1 MTKNYRLV
9 SNLSFLSELL
19 EKFALVRLNNHC
31 KENDLM
37 PSYQSA
43 YREYHSCKT
52 ALVRLTN
59 DLLWNM
65 EMQWVMALVAIDL
78 SAAFDTVGHTVLLKV
93 LQQHFGVNGKVLNWM
108 DTYLRPRGFKVNIGN
123 DYSKYIPM
131 DFSVPQGSILGPLL
145 FSAYISTLRLEV
157 PRSIDLHGFADDH
170 VMKKDFLAS
179 KCNEEDNT
187 IHQLQDCCM
196 GVKNWMD
203 HNRLKMNSNK
213 TEFIFIGSKQQLQK
227 CHSKQINISSENI
240 AKSETIKYLGGWI
253 DSNLS
258 FKKQMTE
265 RCKMAMWNLYK
276 LKHIRKFF
284 NKETCHTLGCGLVLT
299 HLDYANVI
307 LADLPNIEIAKMQQV
322 QNITAKLVM
331 GADNYSSPT
340 ECRIKLHWQPVRA

>member
-1 MTKNYRLV
+1 
-9 SNLSFLSELL
+9 
-19 EKFALVRLNNHC
+19 
-31 KENDLM
+31 M

-43 YREYHSCKT
+43 YREHHSCKT

-65 EMQWVMALVAIDL
+65 EVQWVRALVAIDL
-78 SAAFDTVGHTVLLKV
+78 SVAFDTVDHTVLLKV

-131 DFSVPQGSILGPLL
+131 DFSVPQGSILGPVL

-203 HNRLKMNSNK
+203 HNRLKMNSDK
-213 TEFIFIGSKQQLQK
+213 TEFILIGSRQQLQK
-227 CHSKQINISSENI
+227 CHSKQININSENI
-240 AKSETIKYLGGWI
+240 AKSETIKYLGAWI

-258 FKKQMTE
+258 FKKHITE
-265 RCKMAMWNLYK
+265 RCKMAMWNLQK
-276 LKHIRKFF
+276 LKHIRKFL
-284 NKETCHTLGCGLVLT
+284 NQETCHTLVCGLVLT
-299 HLDYANVI
+299 HLDYANTI
-307 LADLPNIEIAKMQQV
+307 LADLPNIEIAKMQ
-322 QNITAKLVM
+322 
-331 GADNYSSPT
+331 ST
-340 ECRIKLHWQPVRA
+340 EHHSKNL